1 MLICCVL
8 YRDQYTIQ
16 IQRFFDKIVCSFPDG
31 FDGRVDCSVTGNHDY
46 RGIRGEFLDTFQYF
60 DTFHFGHFYIT
71 ENNVG
76 FFRFHGN
83 EPFHSVFSQHD
94 FVSLVL

>member
-1 MLICCVL
+1 MFVRGVL

-16 IQRFFDKIVCSFPDG
+16 IQRFFDEIISPFPDG
-31 FDGRVDCSVTGNHDY
+31 LYGGVYGSVTGNHDY
-46 RGIRGEFLDTFQYF
+46 RGVCGELFDAFQYF
-60 DTFHFGHFYIT
+60 DTFHFRHLYIA
-71 ENNVG
+71 EYNVG

-83 EPFHSVFSQHD
+83 ESFHSVFSQHD